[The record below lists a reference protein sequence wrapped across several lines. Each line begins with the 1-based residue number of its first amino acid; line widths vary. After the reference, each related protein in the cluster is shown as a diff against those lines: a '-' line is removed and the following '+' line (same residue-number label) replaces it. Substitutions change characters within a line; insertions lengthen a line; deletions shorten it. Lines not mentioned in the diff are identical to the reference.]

1 MGSSEGAPTPKS
13 VNSNAAGAGPSFGM
27 GWNAP
32 AATGPSIQI
41 PTVQA
46 PTVQTPNTSLSS
58 GSLSGAPSGVLSGPV
73 PGSENRGL
81 NPTTGYQPY
90 TPRSISVGGEGAAR
104 IRAEAGTTIG
114 TKQENQPALPKPS
127 TLIPERDNGSQ
138 PTGQP
143 KRWTA
148 PSEKRQPAVSP
159 KEPVLN
165 P

>member
-13 VNSNAAGAGPSFGM
+13 VNSNAAGAGPRFGM

-32 AATGPSIQI
+32 AATGPSLQM
-41 PTVQA
+41 PKVQA
-46 PTVQTPNTSLSS
+46 PTVQTPKTSPSPGALSS
-58 GSLSGAPSGVLSGPV
+58 GSLSGVPSGVLSGPV
-73 PGSENRGL
+73 PGLENRGL

-114 TKQENQPALPKPS
+114 TKHENQPALPKPS

-138 PTGQP
+138 PTDQP

-148 PSEKRQPAVSP
+148 PSDKSQPTGSP
-159 KEPVLN
+159 K
-165 P
+165 